1 VKIRLGCQ
9 AIGALFLFLSAFAA
23 HGQNPG
29 GEKLRPLTIGVASL
43 CSCWLP
49 LYVADSHGLFKE
61 QGLDAKVITFSGGSQ
76 SMAALA
82 SNDIQIVGGSGV
94 RGITARAQGL
104 DTIAV
109 LSQSDAFYL
118 QFMAVKKD
126 IKSVQDLKGKQ
137 VSVRPGALT
146 EQLLKYLVKREGIES
161 SVQVVGTTNEQAE
174 LALVQRGAVDAV
186 MTTEPNATF
195 YVANKLAT
203 PVINFN
209 DPKEV
214 KKNGLSDLVP
224 SHTLTYL
231 ARETWLAQ
239 PGSDDL
245 TRRFVAA
252 MQKSLALIRKDPD
265 AAIKTW
271 QALGGVGKDEPKVI
285 ADSIRTTI
293 SSFSPNGCSTKQG
306 MDNLQK
312 VVLAIGQIK
321 QTIPYDKLATNK
333 YFPAG
338 ACAD

>member
-1 VKIRLGCQ
+1 MRVHVYPRL
-9 AIGALFLFLSAFAA
+9 IGALVIFATAFGAQA
-23 HGQNPG
+23 QQL
-29 GEKLRPLTIGVASL
+29 KPLAIGLASL

-49 LYVADSHGLFKE
+49 LYVADAEGLFKE
-61 QGLDAKVITFSGGSQ
+61 QGLDAKVTTFSGGAQ

-126 IKSVQDLKGKQ
+126 IKSVKDLQGKQ

-146 EQLLKYLVKREGIES
+146 EQLLKYLIKRDGIEAN
-161 SVQVVGTTNEQAE
+161 VQIVGTTNEQAE

-209 DPKEV
+209 DPNEV

-231 ARETWLAQ
+231 AREAWLAQ

-252 MQKSLALIRKDPD
+252 MQKSLALIRKNPD
-265 AAIKTW
+265 IAIKTW
-271 QALGGVGKDEPKVI
+271 QKLGGVAKDDPKVI
-285 ADSIRTTI
+285 AESIRTTI
-293 SSFSPNGCSTKQG
+293 SSFSPNGCSTKVG

-312 VVLAIGQIK
+312 VVLAIGGVK
-321 QTIPYDKLATNK
+321 QAIPYDKLATNK
-333 YFPAG
+333 YFASG
-338 ACAD
+338 VCTD

>member
-1 VKIRLGCQ
+1 MSFRVCRQ
-9 AIGALFLFLSAFAA
+9 AIAAVVFVLAASAALAQQPAA
-23 HGQNPG
+23 
-29 GEKLRPLTIGVASL
+29 KLRPLSIGVASL

-61 QGLDAKVITFSGGSQ
+61 EGLDAKVVTFSGGSQ

-94 RGITARAQGL
+94 RGITSRAQGL

-109 LSQSDAFYL
+109 LSQSDQFYL
-118 QFMAVKKD
+118 QFMAVTKD
-126 IKSVQDLKGKQ
+126 IKSVKDLKGKQ

-146 EQLLKYLVKREGIES
+146 EQLLKYLVKRDGIES
-161 SVQVVGTTNEQAE
+161 TVQIVGTTTEQAE
-174 LALVQRGAVDAV
+174 LALVQRNAVDAV

-209 DPKEV
+209 DPNEV
-214 KKNGLSDLVP
+214 KKNGLGDLVP
-224 SHTLTYL
+224 AHTLTYL
-231 ARETWLAQ
+231 AREAWLAQ

-265 AAIKTW
+265 TAIKTW
-271 QALGGVGKDEPKVI
+271 QALGGVGKDDPKII

-306 MDNLQK
+306 FDNLQK

-321 QTIPYDKLATNK
+321 ETIPFDKLATNK
-333 YFPAG
+333 YFAPG
-338 ACAD
+338 ACVNG